1 MFLLTSLIACLILA
15 IVMPFLGQRVLER
28 RIVFVDLALAQFAA
42 TGYAIGMA
50 TDSSGLLWAG
60 MITLAAILLLAA
72 LPHATKLPKEGVMGA
87 LYAVATAA
95 GVLILTGL
103 PHAEGHMSEL
113 LFGSLLGANWND
125 LGMLA
130 ALGIAAIITL
140 RFAGNDSYRE
150 RILFYLALA
159 LAVVPAIHAVGVVLV
174 FAMLL
179 LPALAAWEGER
190 NGSAQNALLVSV
202 AGAMS
207 GVISAEYLDLPPSSS
222 VVVALFIC
230 GLPLFVFNLRRN
242 YSG

>member
-15 IVMPFLGQRVLER
+15 MVMPFLGQRVLER

-50 TDSSGLLWAG
+50 TNSPGLIWSGT
-60 MITLAAILLLAA
+60 ITLAAILLLAG

-87 LYAVATAA
+87 LYAVAAA
-95 GVLILTGL
+95 GGMLILTGL

-113 LFGSLLGANWND
+113 LFGSLLGANWYD
-125 LGMLA
+125 LGKLA
-130 ALGIAAIITL
+130 ALGLVAVITL
-140 RFAGNDSYRE
+140 RFAGNDSYVE
-150 RILFYLALA
+150 RVLFYLALA

-179 LPALAAWEGER
+179 LPALAAWEGEK
-190 NGSAQNALLVSV
+190 NGPIRNALLIGL
-202 AGAMS
+202 AGS
-207 GVISAEYLDLPPSSS
+207 LLGVIGAEYLDFPPSSS

-230 GLPLFVFNLRRN
+230 GLPLFAFNLRRN
-242 YSG
+242 R